1 MKTIRLILITLITL
15 TGLSVPSFAWAQEPV
30 IVFENMVKC
39 SNFKW
44 DEWTGKALKEFRM
57 HVTRNNVD
65 LPYVAIPPEATTIIC
80 TDVSVAPEAVFEVHV
95 TAVGLLGTE
104 SDPSN
109 VLHFIYAIPPMPP
122 GNLCMIGETQDGS
135 TVVRCQ

>member
-1 MKTIRLILITLITL
+1 MKTMLLILITLITL
-15 TGLSVPSFAWAQEPV
+15 TGLSAPSFAWAQEPV
-30 IVFENMVKC
+30 IVFEDMTKC

-44 DEWTGKALKEFRM
+44 DEWTGKALKELRM
-57 HVTRNNVD
+57 YVKKDDID

-80 TDVSVAPEAVFEVHV
+80 TDASVAPEAIFEVYV
-95 TAVGLLGTE
+95 TAVDLLGTE

-109 VLHFIYAIPPMPP
+109 VLHFIYAIPPMRPS
-122 GNLCMIGETQDGS
+122 NFCMIGETQDGS